1 MNKRITPTLLLLVLI
16 LLGCTEQGTEQF
28 AELATEQQLAQ
39 TDQAESPELT
49 ERKVIKEGFI
59 DFATDDLAATRSV
72 ILAAVRDHGGYVAA
86 DRQDRSPGH
95 VSHTLEVRVPAADFD
110 LFLAEATRGVERF
123 DGREIR
129 VRDVTEE
136 YLDVEARL
144 ATKKALEERY
154 LNLLQRAAT
163 VTEILEIEKQI
174 GELRGDIESIEGRL
188 NYLQD
193 RVALSSLTLTFYE
206 RVPVDNAFAGRFRDG
221 FRSGWENLIWFFVGL
236 THLWPFLLIATVLL
250 LAWRTYRR

>member
-1 MNKRITPTLLLLVLI
+1 MNKRTTPPLLLLVFLLI
-16 LLGCTEQGTEQF
+16 GCTEQSAESY

-39 TDQAESPELT
+39 TDQAGSPDLT

-95 VSHTLEVRVPAADFD
+95 VSHTLEVRVPAAEFD
-110 LFLAEATRGVERF
+110 VFLADATRNVERF

-129 VRDVTEE
+129 VRDVTKEF
-136 YLDVEARL
+136 LDVEARL

-154 LNLLQRAAT
+154 LSLVQQAAT
-163 VTEILEIEKQI
+163 VTDILEIEKQL
-174 GELRGDIESIEGRL
+174 GELRADIESIEGRL
-188 NYLQD
+188 KYLRD
-193 RVALSSLTLTFYE
+193 RVALSSLTITFYQH
-206 RVPVDNAFAGRFRDG
+206 VAADNAFAGRFRDG

-236 THLWPFLLIATVLL
+236 THLWPFLLITALL
-250 LAWRTYRR
+250 LAGWRLYRR